1 MSRTYLKVLRDDDAG
16 MTPGLKNKQNYLTL
30 PPFPLIKG
38 IFVFAYLLDCS
49 SACNSL
55 CHFLISSV
63 IHGKGFEINLFYKGK
78 DFLEMKQ
85 QQKNY

>member
-16 MTPGLKNKQNYLTL
+16 VTPGLKNEQNYLTL
-30 PPFPLIKG
+30 PLFPLIKG

-55 CHFLISSV
+55 CHFLISGN
-63 IHGKGFEINLFYKGK
+63 IHSKGFEINLFYKGK

-85 QQKNY
+85 QKKY